1 MCCSV
6 PESLIRRICRRNRV
20 KISAAIAR
28 KLSIRPSR
36 NFQSGALISD
46 VKGFWPNES
55 AVTRHP
61 RREECFRR
69 RNGVMRGIRCRFN
82 CLRPKSSQRRTVSTA
97 PATKAHVASIK
108 EGSGVKSAVTSIRIL
123 RGRTPTA
130 LLCRFV
136 ANKNTGAGK
145 MCASKYASLVALRH
159 FDFRAW
165 GNEKL

>member
-1 MCCSV
+1 MCR
-6 PESLIRRICRRNRV
+6 IRRPNGLKV
-20 KISAAIAR
+20 SAAITR
-28 KLSIRPSR
+28 KLRTRPSR

-46 VKGFWPNES
+46 VNGFWPNES

-69 RNGVMRGIRCRFN
+69 RNGVMRGIPCRLN
-82 CLRPKSSQRRTVSTA
+82 CLRPKSSQRRTVSAA

-108 EGSGVKSAVTSIRIL
+108 AGSGVKSAVTSIRVL

-145 MCASKYASLVALRH
+145 MCASKYASLVALQD
-159 FDFRAW
+159 FDFCAF

>member
-1 MCCSV
+1 MCR
-6 PESLIRRICRRNRV
+6 IRRPNGLKV
-20 KISAAIAR
+20 SAAITR
-28 KLSIRPSR
+28 KLRTQPSR
-36 NFQSGALISD
+36 NFQSGALMSA
-46 VKGFWPNES
+46 VNGFWLSES
-55 AVTRHP
+55 PVTRQP

-69 RNGVMRGIRCRFN
+69 RNGVMRGIPCRFN

-97 PATKAHVASIK
+97 PATNAHVASINA
-108 EGSGVKSAVTSIRIL
+108 GSGVKSAVTSTRVL

-145 MCASKYASLVALRH
+145 MCASKYASLVALRN
-159 FDFRAW
+159 FDFRAF